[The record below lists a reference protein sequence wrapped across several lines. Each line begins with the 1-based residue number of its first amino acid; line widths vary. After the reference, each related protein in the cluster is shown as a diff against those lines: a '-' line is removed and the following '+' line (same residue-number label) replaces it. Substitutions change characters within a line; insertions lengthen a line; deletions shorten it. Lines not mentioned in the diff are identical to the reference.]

1 MKHVKLFEA
10 WDQEMSGQTPAQ
22 LLVTGDWTGILTN
35 PDKFAR
41 GFAGEFIAP
50 MTYIFQYVPAGS
62 PIPSGYE
69 FINSEEPLDNME
81 DIAESVFGGDQS
93 GAYTAPDKSV
103 YTSEI
108 ETQFGQDRRDGIV
121 RLFIDPSI
129 DPADI
134 ETAMKDQC
142 ENIYNGEENWD
153 SDSIDATEDP
163 SLFEPAF
170 LEAAQ
175 SGTPF
180 PRRVIFK

>member
-10 WDQEMSGQTPAQ
+10 WDQEMTEQTPAQ

-35 PDKFAR
+35 PDKFAP
-41 GFAGEFIAP
+41 GFAGDFIAP
-50 MTYIFQYVPAGS
+50 MTYTFQYLPAGS

-69 FINSEEPLDNME
+69 MEGEEPLEDME
-81 DIAESVFGGDQS
+81 EIAESVFGGDQN
-93 GAYTAPDKSV
+93 GAYTAPDKSI
-103 YTSEI
+103 YTSKI
-108 ETQFGQDRRDGIV
+108 ETQFDQDRRDGIV

-142 ENIYNGEENWD
+142 ENVYNGEENFDGESVDANEND
-153 SDSIDATEDP
+153 SE
-163 SLFEPAF
+163 FEPAF
-170 LEAAQ
+170 IEAARN
-175 SGTPF
+175 GTPF

>member
-35 PDKFAR
+35 PDKFEQ

-62 PIPSGYE
+62 PIPEGYE
-69 FINSEEPLDNME
+69 MEGEEPIDNME
-81 DIAESVFGGDQS
+81 DIADSVFGGDQN
-93 GAYTAPDKSV
+93 GAYTAPDKSI
-103 YTSEI
+103 YTSQI

-134 ETAMKDQC
+134 ETAMKEYC
-142 ENIYNGEENWD
+142 ENVYNGEENFD
-153 SDSIDATEDP
+153 GEMIDGTEDA
-163 SLFEPAF
+163 SEFEPAF